1 MRRTGKV
8 VFLLLLLCGLA
19 ASAFA
24 SSATFTNA
32 GGTLTGT
39 NGGTTL
45 TLSGS
50 VLTSVTGLGAL
61 FNDSGANIGSL
72 TLKTGTLLSGS
83 LATGATFGAGGT
95 FKITDINTGLIFNG
109 TFTSATWAPVSGLPT
124 GQFGWTLSGTI
135 TGTLNGESVTGITVQ
150 LTTIVMGN
158 NPFGPG
164 GSNKIKLSGGNTSV
178 PTVVAEPATMGL
190 MGTGIFGL
198 FCMKFRRR

>member
-1 MRRTGKV
+1 MRWMGKL
-8 VFLLLLLCGLA
+8 VFLTLLCGLA

-50 VLTSVTGLGAL
+50 VLTSVTGLGPL
-61 FNDSGANIGSL
+61 FNDSGSNLGVFNI
-72 TLKTGTLLSGS
+72 KTGPLMSGS
-83 LATGATFGAGGT
+83 LDTGATFGAGGT
-95 FKITDINTGLIFNG
+95 FRITDINAGLIFTG
-109 TFTSATWAPVSGLPT
+109 AFTSATWTPVSGLPP

-135 TGTLNGESVTGITVQ
+135 TGTLNGEAVTGITVQ

-158 NPFGPG
+158 NPFAPG
-164 GSNKIKLSGGNTSV
+164 GPNKIKLSGGNTSV
-178 PTVVAEPATMGL
+178 PTVVAEPSTIGL
-190 MGTGIFGL
+190 LSTGILGL